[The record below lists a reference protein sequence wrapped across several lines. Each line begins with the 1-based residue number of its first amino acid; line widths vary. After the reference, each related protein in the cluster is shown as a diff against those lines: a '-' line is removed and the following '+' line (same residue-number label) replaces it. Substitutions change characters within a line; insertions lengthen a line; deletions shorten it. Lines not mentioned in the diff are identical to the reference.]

1 MKKEVFKKCGHP
13 KTTENIYIK
22 GDGYIRCKICKDNY
36 NVSEDA
42 YKAAARYRKST
53 KGKKSHIVR
62 ASKYREKVYADPE
75 KRERYK
81 AQGKERQKTYVESRK
96 PFSDPRK
103 MKGHPL
109 DAKRIV
115 VLSDIQF
122 PFEDPNA
129 VELALQFTEKWK
141 PDAVILN
148 GDILDCYACS
158 DFDRDPLKTDTT
170 LEEMWKLEQFL
181 KRIGRIKSIQG
192 QKYVKLKYLGGNHE
206 DRWRRKIWRDSR
218 SAGGLS
224 PIIEALM
231 HGLGVDDLDPDESF
245 RKAFRITENGFEY
258 YPYGHYITLAEENLI
273 VTHGFAVS
281 MHSGY
286 TAKRH
291 FDRLG
296 KSCVIG
302 HSHRQGSYLVSHL
315 WNPKGAWESGCLC
328 DLNPEYV
335 HFPNWVQG
343 FVLISVD
350 GDRFHVDQLPILPG
364 YKIQYGGQI
373 CKL

>member
-1 MKKEVFKKCGHP
+1 MKKEKFRCGHS
-13 KTTENIYIK
+13 KTAENV
-22 GDGYIRCKICKDNY
+22 YIRSDGRVQCQTCIRSNRSRY
-36 NVSEDA
+36 DA
-42 YKAAARYRKST
+42 SPDGKLRSAKYRKST
-53 KGKKSHIVR
+53 KGKRNGIIR
-62 ASKYREKVYADPE
+62 ASKAHEKIQNDPE
-75 KRERYK
+75 RAERRRETNLQ
-81 AQGKERQKTYVESRK
+81 AQKTYQESRK

-103 MKGHPL
+103 NKGHPL
-109 DAKRIV
+109 TAKKIV

-129 VELALQFTEKWK
+129 LELALQFTEKLK

-148 GDILDCYACS
+148 GDVCDCYACS

-170 LEEMWKLEQFL
+170 LEELWKCEQLL
-181 KRIGRIKSIQG
+181 KRIGKIKSVRDR
-192 QKYVKLKYLGGNHE
+192 KYIGGNHE
-206 DRWRRKIWRDSR
+206 DRWRRKIWRDAR

-231 HGLGVDDLDPDESF
+231 HGLGVEDLSPDESF
-245 RKAFRITENGFEY
+245 KKAFRITENGFEY
-258 YPYGHYITLAEENLI
+258 HPYGHYITLAEENLI

-335 HFPNWVQG
+335 SFPNWQQG
-343 FVLISVD
+343 FVKIEVES
-350 GDRFHVDQLPILPG
+350 DRFHVDQLPILPG
-364 YKIQYGGQI
+364 YKIQYGGVTY
-373 CKL
+373 KL